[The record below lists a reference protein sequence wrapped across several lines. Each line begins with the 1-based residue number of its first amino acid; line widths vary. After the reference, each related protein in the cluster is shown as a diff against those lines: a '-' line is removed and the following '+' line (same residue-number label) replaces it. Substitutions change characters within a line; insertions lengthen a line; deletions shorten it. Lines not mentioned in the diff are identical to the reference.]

1 MNIELINLWKERLH
15 KASTDLIEIG
25 IRQHVTSDDYKN
37 TQSLIDELQACICDE
52 YTDEIE
58 AALSG
63 FDFIHSVHGKCLNIL
78 RGTYDAYD
86 AEDLVHI
93 RFLLAPFHFVI
104 SDNMPYKAMCEE
116 WNEHEGAG
124 NGSYFERRFSALPSS
139 LEDSPAVD
147 FTCYIKAGEPINI
160 CAFFSALAKKLKG
173 RNIVLQPC

>member
-25 IRQHVTSDDYKN
+25 IRQHKTSDDYKN

-52 YTDEIE
+52 YINEIE

-78 RGTYDAYD
+78 RGTYDA
-86 AEDLVHI
+86 EDLVHI

-104 SDNMPYKAMCEE
+104 SDNMSYKAMCEE
-116 WNEHEGAG
+116 WNEHEEAG
-124 NGSYFERRFSALPSS
+124 DDFYLEQQIATLPSN

-147 FTCYIKAGEPINI
+147 FTCYAKAGETIDI
-160 CAFFSALAKKLKG
+160 SAFFAALAKELKG